1 MLSPHFLTAIV
12 LAAVPHAL
20 PTEEELLHKA
30 EAAYRQGAAAYGTAR
45 PARQYFATAAD
56 RYAKL
61 VRNGVN
67 NPALFADLGQSYLLA
82 GDLPRAILAYRNGLR
97 LDPNNR
103 TLQERLEDAR
113 NQVLYTTPGSFAR
126 PPVDNWPPWFPRLTL
141 RWRLILVLVLFWAA
155 CLGLT
160 RWAMTR
166 NGGYLALTIPSLVLA
181 GFLGAGLFLTA
192 QERSWEKT
200 HPAVVIA
207 GTEVVLH
214 KGNGANY
221 PCYDAENRTWLE
233 TGGSLPAAAS
243 RLPVGAEAQV
253 RFDRGD
259 WLQIELAGGEIGWVR
274 RSDVVLD
281 PPW

>member
-1 MLSPHFLTAIV
+1 MLPLHLLTSVFLAGLSQAPPAT
-12 LAAVPHAL
+12 PAL
-20 PTEEELLHKA
+20 LRQA

-56 RYAKL
+56 RYAQL
-61 VRNGVN
+61 VRRGVN
-67 NPALFADLGQSYLLA
+67 NPAVFADLGQSYLLT
-82 GDLPRAILAYRNGLR
+82 GDLPRAILAYRHGLR

-103 TLQERLEDAR
+103 TLQDRLEDAR
-113 NQVLYTTPGSFAR
+113 NQVLYTTPGAFGR

-141 RWRLILVLVLFWAA
+141 CWRLILALVCYGVA
-155 CLGLT
+155 CLALT
-160 RWAMTR
+160 RWLMTR
-166 NGGYLALTIPSLVLA
+166 NGVYLALASPALVLA
-181 GFLGAGLFLTA
+181 AFLGARLFLTA
-192 QERSWEKT
+192 QDRAWEKT

-207 GTEVVLH
+207 GTEVVLY

-221 PCYDAENRTWLE
+221 PCYDAENHTWLE
-233 TGGSLPAAAS
+233 TGDSIPAAAS